1 MTKRACDGCKIRK
14 IRCGGGHPCK
24 ACTNARLKCTYIR
37 VQQTR
42 GPQRLRST
50 TKFLIDQ
57 AQKGDSESPCQSIGE
72 LGSGAATCS
81 VEHPTHNQRY
91 GTFAYDL
98 FSSTCHSNHA
108 CLPRSRIPMN
118 ILAPPLYIYHVRMYP
133 VWPIVDVE
141 HLVFALQQDI
151 EEKEVELYAMA
162 TAVAAATVAQLRLG
176 SGSLSDGPTTADT
189 FAAHCLHAR
198 SQFKS
203 KVNLNAVCTSFFLH
217 VYYENQQSGGCESL
231 LYLREAISLAQ
242 MMNLH
247 RESSY
252 GALTL
257 DEQQIRRRVLWLLF
271 VTER

>member
-1 MTKRACDGCKIRK
+1 
-14 IRCGGGHPCK
+14 
-24 ACTNARLKCTYIR
+24 
-37 VQQTR
+37 
-42 GPQRLRST
+42 
-50 TKFLIDQ
+50 
-57 AQKGDSESPCQSIGE
+57 
-72 LGSGAATCS
+72 
-81 VEHPTHNQRY
+81 
-91 GTFAYDL
+91 
-98 FSSTCHSNHA
+98 
-108 CLPRSRIPMN
+108 MN

-176 SGSLSDGPTTADT
+176 SGSLPDGTTTADT
-189 FAAHCLHAR
+189 FTAHCLQAR
-198 SQFKS
+198 SQYKS
-203 KVNLNAVCTSFFLH
+203 KVNLNAVRTSFFLH

-247 RESSY
+247 HESSY
-252 GALTL
+252 RGLSL
-257 DEQQIRRRVLWLLF
+257 DEQQIRRRALWLLF

>member
-1 MTKRACDGCKIRK
+1 
-14 IRCGGGHPCK
+14 
-24 ACTNARLKCTYIR
+24 
-37 VQQTR
+37 
-42 GPQRLRST
+42 
-50 TKFLIDQ
+50 
-57 AQKGDSESPCQSIGE
+57 
-72 LGSGAATCS
+72 
-81 VEHPTHNQRY
+81 
-91 GTFAYDL
+91 
-98 FSSTCHSNHA
+98 
-108 CLPRSRIPMN
+108 MN

-141 HLVFALQQDI
+141 HLVSVLQQDG
-151 EEKEVELYAMA
+151 EEKEIEMYAMA

-176 SGSLSDGPTTADT
+176 NGSLPDESTTADT
-189 FAAHCLHAR
+189 FAAQCLQAR
-198 SQFKS
+198 GQYKS
-203 KVNLNAVCTSFFLH
+203 KVNLNSVRTSFFLH

-252 GALTL
+252 GALAL